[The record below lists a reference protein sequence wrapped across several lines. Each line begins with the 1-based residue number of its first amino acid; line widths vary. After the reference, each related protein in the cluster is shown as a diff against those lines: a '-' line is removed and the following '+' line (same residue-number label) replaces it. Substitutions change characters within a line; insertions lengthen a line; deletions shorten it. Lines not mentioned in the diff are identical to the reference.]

1 MYLSLLFL
9 LTSFFQQ
16 DDDWVLYHQDKRVEI
31 YFKSHTCDD
40 KKNGFSFEYYL
51 IKVRNRTNETFV
63 LNFFKGNQDNEEQ
76 KIALVLNPNEL
87 REGSCEHDP
96 VKLRIFKR
104 DNSQKNNNQADEF
117 NLTKINVIEVN

>member
-1 MYLSLLFL
+1 MYLSILFL

-16 DDDWVLYHQDKRVEI
+16 DDWVLYHQDKKVEI

-63 LNFFKGNQDNEEQ
+63 LNFFKGNQENEEQ
-76 KIALVLNPNEL
+76 KIAFVLNPNEVKV
-87 REGSCEHDP
+87 GTCEYDP
-96 VKLRIFKR
+96 VKLRIFKS
-104 DNSQKNNNQADEF
+104 DNSQKNNSQLYKF
-117 NLTKINVIEVN
+117 NLTKINVIKVN

>member
-1 MYLSLLFL
+1 MYLSILFL

-16 DDDWVLYHQDKRVEI
+16 DDWVLYHQDNKVEI

-63 LNFFKGNQDNEEQ
+63 LNFFKGNQENEEQ
-76 KIALVLNPNEL
+76 KIAFVLNPNEVKV
-87 REGSCEHDP
+87 GTCEYDP
-96 VKLRIFKR
+96 VKLRIFKS
-104 DNSQKNNNQADEF
+104 DNSQKNNSQLYKF
-117 NLTKINVIEVN
+117 NLTKINVIKVN

>member
-1 MYLSLLFL
+1 MYLSILFL

-16 DDDWVLYHQDKRVEI
+16 DDWVLYHQDKKVEI

-63 LNFFKGNQDNEEQ
+63 LNFFKGNQENEEQ
-76 KIALVLNPNEL
+76 KIAFILNPNEVKV
-87 REGSCEHDP
+87 GTCEYDP
-96 VKLRIFKR
+96 VKLRIFKS
-104 DNSQKNNNQADEF
+104 DNSQKNNSQLYKF
-117 NLTKINVIEVN
+117 NLTKINVIKVN

>member
-1 MYLSLLFL
+1 MYFSLLFL

-16 DDDWVLYHQDKRVEI
+16 DDWVLYHQDKKVEI

-63 LNFFKGNQDNEEQ
+63 LNFFKGNQENEEQ
-76 KIALVLNPNEL
+76 KIAFVLNPNEVKV
-87 REGSCEHDP
+87 GTCEYDP
-96 VKLRIFKR
+96 VKLRIFKS
-104 DNSQKNNNQADEF
+104 DNSQKNNSQLYKF
-117 NLTKINVIEVN
+117 NLTKINVIKVN

>member
-16 DDDWVLYHQDKRVEI
+16 DDWVLYHQDKKVEI

-63 LNFFKGNQDNEEQ
+63 LNFFKGNQENEEQ
-76 KIALVLNPNEL
+76 KIAFVLNPNEV
-87 REGSCEHDP
+87 RVGTCEYDP
-96 VKLRIFKR
+96 VKLRIFKS
-104 DNSQKNNNQADEF
+104 DNSQKNNSQLYKF
-117 NLTKINVIEVN
+117 NLTKINVIKVN

>member
-16 DDDWVLYHQDKRVEI
+16 DDWVLYHQDKKVEI

-63 LNFFKGNQDNEEQ
+63 LNFFKGNQENEEQ
-76 KIALVLNPNEL
+76 KIAFILNPNEVKV
-87 REGSCEHDP
+87 GTCEYDP
-96 VKLRIFKR
+96 VKLRIFKS
-104 DNSQKNNNQADEF
+104 DNSQKNNSQLYKF
-117 NLTKINVIEVN
+117 NLTKINVIKVN